1 MTDRTPGAV
10 LDERQEL
17 ELLVAQLER
26 MRGMLFGYSSLFFGR
41 IRDWAIVSIALLVL
55 GASGLVPVAIA
66 PLPFIVPFAFLET
79 GYLFY
84 YTVFAR
90 RHAERLERAINE
102 RAGREILAA
111 HRLEAAYFYEP
122 DAPKIAA
129 ISLRRPLGFMS
140 AVTVGYSVGAFLLW
154 LAGIVGLADL
164 VGSLADPGLM
174 AWAVPAA
181 LIWTAAIVVYLIW
194 TSLRRPDER
203 RLLDALDS
211 SYRTRS

>member
-1 MTDRTPGAV
+1 MTDQGPEAV
-10 LDERQEL
+10 VDERQEL

-90 RHAERLERAINE
+90 RHGVGPGGRPVKHYYVTESVGIACGLLVAALHGAGLATLTHTPAPMGFLNEICGRPEEERPFVL
-102 RAGREILAA
+102 L
-111 HRLEAAYFYEP
+111 
-122 DAPKIAA
+122 
-129 ISLRRPLGFMS
+129 
-140 AVTVGYSVGAFLLW
+140 VVGY
-154 LAGIVGLADL
+154 
-164 VGSLADPGLM
+164 
-174 AWAVPAA
+174 PAA
-181 LIWTAAIVVYLIW
+181 GCRVPRI
-194 TSLRRPDER
+194 RRKGLDEVAVF
-203 RLLDALDS
+203 L
-211 SYRTRS
+211 